1 MTDIIILLDK
11 LEAELRQQ
19 LLWSSQAPDAQA
31 LASTMPFCCDT
42 LALEQWLQFIFLPR
56 MRALLQAGAALP
68 KKVAILPM
76 AEEAFKT
83 YPQPL
88 LVLLDIIGQ
97 LDSSLTGEA

>member
-19 LLWSSQAPDAQA
+19 QLWSQQAPDTAA

-56 MRALLQAGAALP
+56 MRALLQRGAALP
-68 KKVAILPM
+68 NKVAILPM
-76 AEEAFKT
+76 AEEAFKP

-88 LVLLDIIGQ
+88 TTLLDIISQ
-97 LDSSLTGEA
+97 LDSSLTRQA